1 MWDNQDWQLEN
12 RACDPREQ
20 RALKNKQ
27 NNPIN
32 SGEKTGQKERK
43 EGRKRGGVKRKEEKL
58 SAGFGDGQVVLEE
71 AAVRAVVTGSH
82 PGSEE

>member
-20 RALKNKQ
+20 RVLKNEL

-43 EGRKRGGVKRKEEKL
+43 EEREEEREGVKERGK
-58 SAGFGDGQVVLEE
+58 
-71 AAVRAVVTGSH
+71 AVYRIWQ
-82 PGSEE
+82 